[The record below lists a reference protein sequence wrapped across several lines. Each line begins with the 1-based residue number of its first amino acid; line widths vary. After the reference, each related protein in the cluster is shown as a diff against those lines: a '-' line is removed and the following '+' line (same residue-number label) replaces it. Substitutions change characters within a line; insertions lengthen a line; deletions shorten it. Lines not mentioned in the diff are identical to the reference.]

1 MADSIAW
8 SFNATASTGGTSKA
22 AGKTAADAVLI
33 VRKTIPDT
41 FDDPLSLQL
50 ETADKIAF
58 LAMTSSVYD
67 PDLTVKAGGTTVKLT
82 GPLVLHG
89 NAVALFSADLGAL
102 EVKNTTGGDV
112 ELSILVGFD
121 IAA

>member
-1 MADSIAW
+1 MPDSIAW

-22 AGKTAADAVLI
+22 SGKTAADAVLV

-41 FDDPLSLQL
+41 FDDALTLQL

-58 LAMTSSVYD
+58 MAMTSSVYD
-67 PDLTVKAGGTTVKLT
+67 PDLTVKAGGATVKLT

-89 NAVALFSADLGAL
+89 NAVALFSEDLGAL

-112 ELSILVGFD
+112 ELSILVGYD

>member
-1 MADSIAW
+1 MPDSIAW
-8 SFNATASTGGTSKA
+8 SFNATASTGGTCKA
-22 AGKTAADAVLI
+22 AGKTPADAVLI

-50 ETADKIAF
+50 ETADKIVF
-58 LAMTSSVYD
+58 LALTSSVYD
-67 PDLTVKAGGTTVKLT
+67 ADLTVNGGVTAVKLT

-89 NAVALFSADLGAL
+89 NAVALFTTDLGEL
-102 EVKNTTGGDV
+102 EVKNVTGGEV
-112 ELSILVGFD
+112 ELSILLGFD

>member
-1 MADSIAW
+1 MPDSIAW
-8 SFNATASTGGTSKA
+8 SFNASASTGGTSKA

-33 VRKTIPDT
+33 VRKTIPDA
-41 FDDPLSLQL
+41 FDDSLTLQL
-50 ETADKIAF
+50 ETAEKIGF
-58 LAMTSSVYD
+58 LALTSSVYD
-67 PDLTVKAGGTTVKLT
+67 DTLTIKAGGATVKLT

-89 NAVALFSADLGAL
+89 DAVALFSEDLGAL
-102 EVKNTTGGDV
+102 DVKNLTGGDV

>member
-1 MADSIAW
+1 MPESIAW

-33 VRKTIPDT
+33 VRKTVPDT
-41 FDDPLSLQL
+41 FDDPLNLQIDA
-50 ETADKIAF
+50 ADKITF

-67 PDLTVKAGGTTVKLT
+67 ADLTVNGGVTAVKLT

-89 NAVALFSADLGAL
+89 NAVALFTTDLGEL
-102 EVKNTTGGDV
+102 EVKNATGGDV
-112 ELSILVGFD
+112 ELSILLGFD

>member
-1 MADSIAW
+1 MPESIAW
-8 SFNATASTGGTSKA
+8 SFNATASTGGTCKG
-22 AGKTAADAVLI
+22 AGKTPADAVMI
-33 VRKTIPDT
+33 VRKTIADQ

-58 LAMTSSVYD
+58 LALTSSVYD
-67 PDLTVKAGGTTVKLT
+67 ADLTVNGGVTAVKLT

-89 NAVALFSADLGAL
+89 NAVALFTTDLGEL
-102 EVKNTTGGDV
+102 EVKNVTGGEV
-112 ELSILVGFD
+112 ELSILLGFD

>member
-1 MADSIAW
+1 MPDSIAW
-8 SFNATASTGGTSKA
+8 SFNATASTGGTCKA
-22 AGKTAADAVLI
+22 AGKTPADAVMI

-58 LAMTSSVYD
+58 LALTSSVYD
-67 PDLTVKAGGTTVKLT
+67 AELTVNGGVTAVALT

-89 NAVALFSADLGAL
+89 NAVALFTTDLGEL
-102 EVKNTTGGDV
+102 EVKNVTGGEV
-112 ELSILVGFD
+112 ELSILLGFD

>member
-1 MADSIAW
+1 MPDSIAW
-8 SFNATASTGGTSKA
+8 SFNASASTGGASKA
-22 AGKTAADAVLI
+22 AGKTPADAVLI
-33 VRKTIPDT
+33 VRKTVPDT
-41 FDDPLSLQL
+41 FDDALNLQL

-58 LAMTSSVYD
+58 LALTSSVYD
-67 PDLTVKAGGTTVKLT
+67 ADLTVKGGGATVKLT

-89 NAVALFSADLGAL
+89 DAVALFSTDLGEL